1 MSRKPRPRL
10 IKINRPRSEYA
21 KLRRQVGA
29 VGEARVMKPGWTIFL
44 LSAFTFGVAFGA
56 AWLLVPD
63 VVPIS
68 HTDEPQAGW
77 AVLTAFLLRA
87 IELTAAWVALIA
99 LAVTLGAWTLKR
111 SRQPLNR
118 HPTQPAD

>member
-1 MSRKPRPRL
+1 
-10 IKINRPRSEYA
+10 
-21 KLRRQVGA
+21 
-29 VGEARVMKPGWTIFL
+29 MKPGWTIFL

-87 IELTAAWVALIA
+87 
-99 LAVTLGAWTLKR
+99 
-111 SRQPLNR
+111 SN
-118 HPTQPAD
+118 

>member
-1 MSRKPRPRL
+1 
-10 IKINRPRSEYA
+10 
-21 KLRRQVGA
+21 
-29 VGEARVMKPGWTIFL
+29 MKPGWTIFL
-44 LSAFTFGVAFGA
+44 LSAFTFGIAFGA

-77 AVLTAFLLRA
+77 SVLTAFLLRA

-118 HPTQPAD
+118 HPKQPAD